1 MFRLG
6 MGAYAI
12 RRNDN
17 LLFVNGGISASM
29 KSGQPQGV
37 IPTKPYIVS
46 ACTIFIVYL
55 GASSKIRDEF
65 PAVRI
70 RTHTQTI

>member
-6 MGAYAI
+6 MSAYAI
-12 RRNDN
+12 RRNND
-17 LLFVNGGISASM
+17 LPFVNGGISASM
-29 KSGQPQGV
+29 KSGQPRGV
-37 IPTKPYIVS
+37 ILTKPYIAS

-55 GASSKIRDEF
+55 GASSKTCDKF
-65 PAVRI
+65 SAVRI